1 MEQWELP
8 LNVKTSIS
16 TDLLHIQN
24 IRVTAAVDMVHPND
38 NLEYFN
44 GGAEVVLR
52 DMFSLRAGI
61 RSYNT
66 VETAAESDAGIAFG
80 GGLNLPLTNNMRL
93 AADYAIT
100 DFGRLKNV
108 QQITFSLVF

>member
-1 MEQWELP
+1 M
-8 LNVKTSIS
+8 
-16 TDLLHIQN
+16 
-24 IRVTAAVDMVHPND
+24 DMVHPND

-52 DMFSLRAGI
+52 DMFSLRAGV

-66 VETAAESDAGIAFG
+66 VETPAERDTGIAFG
-80 GGLNLPLTNNMRL
+80 GGLNLPLTNMRL

-100 DFGRLKNV
+100 DFGRLKHV